1 MDRLLA
7 VVFTMAIYVTL
18 GWQGLLGAAAVLIV
32 FHTAYRVTH
41 GHWFGDM

>member
-18 GWQGLLGAAAVLIV
+18 GWQGLFGALAVLIV